1 MRSFSALAA
10 LVWMLTAS
18 ATSAQHLRS
27 QHSLKIKFTRAISSH
42 QDSSCWYSLFK
53 LSCMPPDLCS
63 YQYEFGDLTPSQSC
77 RLKVPVDGTLPK
89 QIHLA
94 YAGRTPGTAM
104 TISWT
109 TFTKVSDPAV
119 WIGASPSS
127 LALSA
132 AVVDVV
138 TYYSDNKYSLFNYH
152 ATVTGLTPHTT
163 YSFQVG
169 SQASARSRT
178 DVSSFTTARAT
189 SDADEFDIALYGDMG
204 IDTSAQAT
212 VDYINKNLRGNVDF
226 VFHIGDISY
235 ADNAGLVTP
244 FEALGFF
251 YEQTYNDFMN
261 SLTPFMSQVPYM
273 VLVGNHE
280 AECHSAACVVSS
292 SKRDQLGNYQ
302 AYNAR
307 FRMPSTESDGAKNMW
322 YSFDHGPAHFT
333 TISSETDYPGAPA
346 NTFFERKYG
355 GFGNQMAWLEADLQ
369 KADANRANT
378 PWIIVTMHRSIYTRT
393 HAGADGQPT
402 DEALPVQKAFEDL
415 FLKYNV
421 DIVVSGHLH
430 LYERQLPIKHGQP
443 VMDGVSSD
451 KKTYT
456 NPKAPVY
463 LVTGA
468 AGNNEGHG
476 TYDTKTTPAWNAVV
490 DATHWGISK
499 LHVSRSSLHWQFVA
513 VDTDTVFDDFVITK

>member
-1 MRSFSALAA
+1 MRSFSALVAS
-10 LVWMLTAS
+10 VWMLTAS

-53 LSCMPPDLCS
+53 LSCMPSHQDSSCWYSLFKLSCMPSDLCS

-94 YAGRTPGTAM
+94 YAGTTPGTAM

-119 WIGASPSS
+119 WIGTSPSS

-152 ATVTGLTPHTT
+152 ATVTGLTPHTA

-169 SQASARSRT
+169 SQASARSRA

-204 IDTSAQAT
+204 IGTSAQAT

-244 FEALGFF
+244 SEALGFF
-251 YEQTYNDFMN
+251 YEQTYNNFMN

-273 VLVGNHE
+273 VL
-280 AECHSAACVVSS
+280 
-292 SKRDQLGNYQ
+292 
-302 AYNAR
+302 
-307 FRMPSTESDGAKNMW
+307 
-322 YSFDHGPAHFT
+322 
-333 TISSETDYPGAPA
+333 
-346 NTFFERKYG
+346 
-355 GFGNQMAWLEADLQ
+355 
-369 KADANRANT
+369 
-378 PWIIVTMHRSIYTRT
+378 
-393 HAGADGQPT
+393 
-402 DEALPVQKAFEDL
+402 
-415 FLKYNV
+415 
-421 DIVVSGHLH
+421 
-430 LYERQLPIKHGQP
+430 
-443 VMDGVSSD
+443 
-451 KKTYT
+451 
-456 NPKAPVY
+456 
-463 LVTGA
+463 
-468 AGNNEGHG
+468 
-476 TYDTKTTPAWNAVV
+476 
-490 DATHWGISK
+490 
-499 LHVSRSSLHWQFVA
+499 
-513 VDTDTVFDDFVITK
+513 